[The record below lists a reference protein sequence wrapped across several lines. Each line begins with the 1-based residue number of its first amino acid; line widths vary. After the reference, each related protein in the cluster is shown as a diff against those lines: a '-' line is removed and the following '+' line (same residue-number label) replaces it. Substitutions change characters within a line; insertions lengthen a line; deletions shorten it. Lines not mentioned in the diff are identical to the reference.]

1 MSSTD
6 LQELITRGRF
16 IFSRDSNS
24 LKVFRLVNGKKNTKE
39 IALASGKKLVPT
51 LQDLKKLKD
60 SGLIQPKI
68 SDGRALEK
76 DGCAVY
82 EKVPILNHVPMGYFE
97 SNTGGRLNTA
107 KEEEIHKGAKKIG
120 IPSLSV
126 PSETELLDVCRQ
138 GEDQLHE
145 FKEPEVETEKITK
158 EIAAFL
164 HTKRGGL
171 IFYGVADDGS
181 IVGSNRRRQDLDQ
194 SLQNSIRTTISPQ
207 SSIEIKEKEVMGQSI
222 LIIVI
227 PPWDR
232 KTLYQYTKDSRFY
245 IRRGT
250 NVFALKPEEISK
262 LGKGEYV
269 I

>member
-16 IFSRDSNS
+16 IISRYPHC
-24 LKVFRLVNGKKNTKE
+24 LEVFRLVNGKKNTKE
-39 IALASGKKLVPT
+39 IASASGKKLVPT
-51 LQDLKKLKD
+51 LQDLKRLKD
-60 SGLIQPKI
+60 SGLIQSKI
-68 SDGRALEK
+68 SDGRTLEK

-97 SNTGGRLNTA
+97 SNSRGRLDTA
-107 KEEEIHKGAKKIG
+107 KEEELNKGAKKIG

-145 FKEPEVETEKITK
+145 FKEPRVETEKITK

-181 IVGSNRRRQDLDQ
+181 IVGSDRRRQDLDQ

-207 SSIEIKEKEVMGQSI
+207 PSIEIKEREVIGQSI
-222 LIIVI
+222 LVIVT

-250 NVFALKPEEISK
+250 NVFSLKPEEISK

-269 I
+269 V